1 MRDEREGGI
10 DGEWHSQAVIILLV
24 LVTKDSEAVIDM
36 LKEKECVCLW
46 SQTCVCVCMHE
57 HVCM

>member
-1 MRDEREGGI
+1 VWRK
-10 DGEWHSQAVIILLV
+10 GECHSQAVIVLLV

-36 LKEKECVCLW
+36 LKEKECCTYGVRL
-46 SQTCVCVCMHE
+46 VCVSAA

>member
-24 LVTKDSEAVIDM
+24 LVTKDSETVIDM
-36 LKEKECVCLW
+36 LKEKEGVPIW
-46 SQTCVCVCMHE
+46 RQTRVCVHA

>member
-10 DGEWHSQAVIILLV
+10 EWHSQAVIILLV

-36 LKEKECVCLW
+36 LKEKECCAYGVRL
-46 SQTCVCVCMHE
+46 VCVHA
-57 HVCM
+57 

>member
-36 LKEKECVCLW
+36 LKEKECCAYGVRL
-46 SQTCVCVCMHE
+46 VCVHA
-57 HVCM
+57 